1 MNYLGFLKDFLP
13 YKMKRQVKEL
23 FASTILVNLALSMV
37 MIFEPIYLYKIGYS
51 LQKIMLFYL
60 ITYIIYFLILID

>member
-1 MNYLGFLKDFLP
+1 
-13 YKMKRQVKEL
+13 MKRQVREL

-60 ITYIIYFLILID
+60 VKTQEYLSLKKNLI